1 MCYSSSKSWAEPRE
15 EEIVGF
21 SRGKER
27 MDGWMDGGLLN
38 HPGGLRNANFGCQV
52 GTSRGV
58 GRGKVREQ
66 EWHREEGRLKER
78 RKEAREKGRDTFF
91 APLPLSFHQISSSTE
106 FFGFASKSLRERCL
120 AASSSR
126 RFDPTFLLSAVT
138 RWISGRVTRSQP
150 LVHPRKSCGGL
161 DLSSLERERKTPPQR
176 FYRISYRF
184 SPIAIP
190 VAYRNEDL

>member
-1 MCYSSSKSWAEPRE
+1 MPSWHESGSRKRKGARTRMA
-15 EEIVGF
+15 
-21 SRGKER
+21 SRGGETK
-27 MDGWMDGGLLN
+27 G
-38 HPGGLRNANFGCQV
+38 
-52 GTSRGV
+52 
-58 GRGKVREQ
+58 
-66 EWHREEGRLKER
+66 EEKRSA
-78 RKEAREKGRDTFF
+78 RKGEGYFF
-91 APLPLSFHQISSSTE
+91 CASPPLFFHQISSSTE

>member
-1 MCYSSSKSWAEPRE
+1 MPSWHESGSRKRKGARTRMASREGESKE
-15 EEIVGF
+15 EKRSARKGEGCVF
-21 SRGKER
+21 CAS
-27 MDGWMDGGLLN
+27 LL
-38 HPGGLRNANFGCQV
+38 PF
-52 GTSRGV
+52 
-58 GRGKVREQ
+58 
-66 EWHREEGRLKER
+66 
-78 RKEAREKGRDTFF
+78 
-91 APLPLSFHQISSSTE
+91 SFHQISSSTE

-190 VAYRNEDL
+190 VAFP